1 MISLSPWSKGPLFF
15 ILQGY
20 VPQDE
25 VAKYECAPA
34 AAQAL
39 RYQNGP
45 VGCSFVEDKKEDRPM
60 SKNARKKAKLREKKK
75 ERGAKDDASS
85 DLKGMPEMIGLLGV
99 DLFYMRES
107 LLSCRFAI
115 GYPHIWILFLV
126 QFIFV

>member
-1 MISLSPWSKGPLFF
+1 
-15 ILQGY
+15 
-20 VPQDE
+20 
-25 VAKYECAPA
+25 
-34 AAQAL
+34 
-39 RYQNGP
+39 
-45 VGCSFVEDKKEDRPM
+45 M

-115 GYPHIWILFLV
+115 GYPHLWILFLV
-126 QFIFV
+126 QSVFVWTWKYGGIHYWKTNKPKRLISGM